1 MLPECDAESRIA
13 AVVEEEVMCPGCRW
27 PIRLDHCAYCQVC
40 GILHCRMCIVIWQ
53 PRRKCYR
60 CGLHGPD
67 PEEVNSFLPPVS
79 DRAVEGVAQVLRDES
94 GTLTMYHMVK
104 LNYLV
109 RHCPKSPGSQGILVD
124 GSMRYGCANDGEPVC
139 VYLFAYKP
147 WELIELIEYGCFLE
161 LRVRDCV
168 TPVATKHFGKYVL
181 KSDHTADSGAVC
193 THCEVKAMYIE
204 KALAR
209 SFGTV

>member
-1 MLPECDAESRIA
+1 
-13 AVVEEEVMCPGCRW
+13 
-27 PIRLDHCAYCQVC
+27 
-40 GILHCRMCIVIWQ
+40 
-53 PRRKCYR
+53 
-60 CGLHGPD
+60 
-67 PEEVNSFLPPVS
+67 
-79 DRAVEGVAQVLRDES
+79 
-94 GTLTMYHMVK
+94 MYHMVK

-124 GSMRYGCANDGEPVC
+124 GSMRYGCANDGEPVG

-193 THCEVKAMYIE
+193 THCEVKAIMYIE